1 MAKNDNIKDFCT
13 DIADAIRRKEGS
25 SELINPQDF
34 SQRIDNLQV
43 GGGTDGGV
51 KYYKGSLGAWT
62 ELLGACPVFMPIK
75 SSGAGWGIFSTG
87 VILYFGS
94 DSVGLL
100 EDGTTIIKVY
110 SGEADT
116 RDYLVFEQFPFRSF
130 EQYVEFVRT
139 QGAEMGIN
147 EEYTE
152 ITENEFYELFEQI
165 KNNDTTT

>member
-1 MAKNDNIKDFCT
+1 
-13 DIADAIRRKEGS
+13 
-25 SELINPQDF
+25 
-34 SQRIDNLQV
+34 
-43 GGGTDGGV
+43 
-51 KYYKGSLGAWT
+51 
-62 ELLGACPVFMPIK
+62 MPIK
-75 SSGAGWGIFSTG
+75 SSGAGWGLFSATAIFA
-87 VILYFGS
+87 FGS

-116 RDYLVFEQFPFRSF
+116 RDYSGFEQFPFRSF

>member
-1 MAKNDNIKDFCT
+1 MATNLKDFCKN
-13 DIADAIRRKEGS
+13 IADSIRAKEGS
-25 SELINPQDF
+25 SDLISPMDF
-34 SQRIDNLQV
+34 AQRIDNLQV
-43 GGGTDGGV
+43 GGTDGGI
-51 KYYKGSLGAWT
+51 KYYKGSFGAWA
-62 ELLGACPVFMPIK
+62 ELLSSCPVFMPIK
-75 SSGAGWGIFSTG
+75 SSGAGWGLLSAIAIFQ
-87 VILYFGS
+87 FGS

-116 RDYLVFEQFPFRSF
+116 RDYLLFEQFPFRSF

>member
-1 MAKNDNIKDFCT
+1 MLKNFVKG
-13 DIADAIRRKEGS
+13 IADAIRRKEGS
-25 SELINPQDF
+25 TDLISPMDF
-34 SQRIDNLQV
+34 AQRIDNLQV

-62 ELLGACPVFMPIK
+62 ELLFACPVFMPIK
-75 SSGAGWGIFSTG
+75 SSGAGWGLFSAIAG
-87 VILYFGS
+87 LSFGP
-94 DSVGLL
+94 DSLGLL

-116 RDYLVFEQFPFRSF
+116 RDYLAFEQFPFRSF

-152 ITENEFYELFEQI
+152 ITDNEFYELFEQI

>member
-1 MAKNDNIKDFCT
+1 MLKNFVKG
-13 DIADAIRRKEGS
+13 IADAIRRKEGS
-25 SELINPQDF
+25 SDLISPMDF
-34 SQRIDNLQV
+34 AQRIDNLQV

-75 SSGAGWGIFSTG
+75 SSGAGWGLLSAISIFT
-87 VILYFGS
+87 FGQ
-94 DSVGLL
+94 DSIGLL

-147 EEYTE
+147 EEFTE

-165 KNNDTTT
+165 KNNDLTT